1 MKKKSFWQ
9 KLFGSPELEDEL
21 DITAYDEY
29 EEYEEEYE
37 NYDDENTGESETY
50 QEEIEPA
57 QLAEELK
64 IDLYQDNDDN
74 LILEAFIP
82 GADLASIDI
91 EVARDFVSI
100 KGERV
105 ASQDASEYYSQELN
119 WSAFERNVVLPEEVD
134 VDAVHAKEKMGVL
147 KIIMPKFNKSKKRK
161 VKVKSSK

>member
-105 ASQDASEYYSQELN
+105 ASQDASEYYSQELS